1 VDEDVA
7 WVLIVEKEVVVAAS
21 ISQIKY
27 TNSFQAV
34 FQTLCRLHISKHE
47 AIPGPGLIITVSK
60 AVRR

>member
-1 VDEDVA
+1 MDEDVA
-7 WVLIVEKEVVVAAS
+7 WVLIVEKEVVVAG